1 MTTKS
6 SNVVDVDRIVV
17 KFAGDSGDGM
27 QLSGSQF
34 SDTSAVSG
42 NDLATFPDFPSEI
55 RAPQGT
61 LAGVSGY
68 QIHIGHADIHTSGDD
83 ADVLVAMNPAALKY
97 NMHHL
102 RMGSTII
109 TDADLYEPKN
119 LKKAGY
125 EVSPLED
132 GSLASYTVIAA
143 PITTMTRTI
152 LKETG
157 LDTKTI
163 DKSRNQFAVGIVYY
177 LLNRN
182 VDEGINFLKNKFAKK
197 PALVE
202 SNAQVIKGGYN
213 YAANQQLIHTT
224 YRINPNLSKK
234 GKKYKNI
241 TGNTATAWGLM
252 AAAERANLPFF
263 LGSYPITPATDI
275 LAELSKHK
283 NLGIKT
289 FQAEDEIAGVIS
301 AIGAAYAGSL
311 AATTTSGPG
320 LSLKSEAL
328 GLAVITELPLV
339 VVDVQRGGPSTG
351 LPTKTEQSDL
361 MQALYGRNGEAPMV
375 VLAASSSSDCFDFA
389 FEAAKIA
396 VEHMTPVL
404 LLTDSYL
411 ANGSELWNIPDIEKM
426 PKIKPLLVEENI
438 EGGYKPYK
446 RDPETLARNWAI
458 PGQEGNQHRVGGLE
472 KADIIG
478 SVSHDPANH
487 EKMVQLRAEK
497 IRKVVNVIPNQTI
510 FGKESG
516 KLLIVGWGSTKG
528 AIYSAWSK
536 LYDEGKDIA
545 AACFNYIMPLPA
557 NTEETLS
564 GYDEVLVCELNNG
577 QFVNY
582 LRALYPHIKFT
593 QYNKNEAQPFMVSEL
608 INKFNETLEGK

>member
-6 SNVVDVDRIVV
+6 NNVVDVDRIVI

-27 QLSGSQF
+27 QLSGTQF
-34 SDTSAVSG
+34 SDTSAVTG

-61 LAGVSGY
+61 LAGVSGF
-68 QIHIGHADIHTSGDD
+68 QVHIGHADIHTSGDD

-102 RMGSTII
+102 KPGSTII
-109 TDADLYEPKN
+109 LDADLFEPKN

-125 EVSPLED
+125 ETNPLED
-132 GSLASYTVIAA
+132 GSLSAYTVIAA

-157 LDTKTI
+157 LDVKTI
-163 DKSRNQFAVGIVYY
+163 DKSRNQFALGIVYY

-182 VDEGINFLKNKFAKK
+182 IEEGINFLKQKFAKK
-197 PALVE
+197 PKLVE
-202 SNAQVIKGGYN
+202 SNAKVIKGGWN
-213 YAANQQLIHTT
+213 YAENQQLIHTT

-234 GKKYKNI
+234 GKFKNI
-241 TGNTATAWGLM
+241 TGNVATAWGLM
-252 AAAERANLPFF
+252 AAAERANLPLF

-283 NLGIKT
+283 NLGVKT

-301 AIGAAYAGSL
+301 AIGASYAGSM

-328 GLAVITELPLV
+328 GLAVMTELPLV

-361 MQALYGRNGEAPMV
+361 LQALWGRNGEAPMV
-375 VLAASSSSDCFDFA
+375 VIAASSSSDCFDYA
-389 FEAAKIA
+389 FIASKISL
-396 VEHMTPVL
+396 EHMVPVI

-411 ANGSELWNIPDIEKM
+411 ANGSELWQIPDIDKLPEIH
-426 PKIKPLLVEENI
+426 PPFVPDNV
-438 EGGYKPYK
+438 EGGYMPYK
-446 RDPETLARNWAI
+446 RDPETLARNWAV

-472 KADIIG
+472 KLDIKG
-478 SVSHDPANH
+478 SVSHDPLNH

-497 IRKVVNVIPNQTI
+497 VNRVVNVIPNQT
-510 FGKESG
+510 FHGPSSG
-516 KLLIVGWGSTKG
+516 KLLVVGWGSTKG
-528 AIYSAWSK
+528 AIYSAWKK
-536 LYDEGKDIA
+536 LHDEGKDIA
-545 AACFNYIMPLPA
+545 MTTFNYIHPLPA
-557 NTEETLS
+557 NTEEVLS

-577 QFVNY
+577 QFVY
-582 LRALYPHIKFT
+582 HLRSLFPHIKFT
-593 QYNKNEAQPFMVSEL
+593 QFNKNQAQPFMVTEL
-608 INKFNETLEGK
+608 VDKFNETLEGK

>member
-6 SNVVDVDRIVV
+6 SKIVDVERIVV

-34 SDTSAVSG
+34 SDTSAISG
-42 NDLATFPDFPSEI
+42 NDLSTFPDFPSEI

-61 LAGVSGY
+61 LSGVSGY

-83 ADVLVAMNPAALKY
+83 ADILVAMNPAALKY

-102 RMGSTII
+102 KIGSTII
-109 TDADLYEPKN
+109 LDADVFEPKN
-119 LKKAGY
+119 LKKAKY
-125 EVSPLED
+125 ETNPLED
-132 GSLASYTVIAA
+132 GSLSNFAVIAA
-143 PITTMTRTI
+143 PITSQTRII

-163 DKSRNQFAVGIVYY
+163 DKSRNQFALGIVYY
-177 LLNRN
+177 LLNKN
-182 VDEGINFLKNKFAKK
+182 IEEGINFLKTKFAKK
-197 PALVE
+197 PALIS
-202 SNAQVIKGGYN
+202 SNKAVLQGGYN
-213 YAANQQLIHTT
+213 YGANQQIIHTT
-224 YRINPNLSKK
+224 YRVNPNLNKK
-234 GKKYKNI
+234 GKYKNI

-252 AAAERANLPFF
+252 AAANRANLPFF

-275 LAELSKHK
+275 LAELAKHK
-283 NLGIKT
+283 SLGIKT

-301 AIGAAYAGSL
+301 AIGASYAGSF
-311 AATTTSGPG
+311 AVTTTSGPG

-328 GLAVITELPLV
+328 GLAVMTELPLV

-375 VLAASSSSDCFDFA
+375 VIAASSASDCFDYA
-389 FEAAKIA
+389 FEASKIA
-396 VEHMTPVL
+396 LEHMTPVI

-411 ANGSELWNIPDIEKM
+411 ANGAELW
-426 PKIKPLLVEENI
+426 KIKDINDMPAINPPLVEENV
-438 EGGYKPYK
+438 EGGYQPYK
-446 RDPETLARNWAI
+446 RDPETLARFWAV

-472 KADIIG
+472 KSDITG

-497 IRKVVNVIPNQTI
+497 IQRVVNVIPQQTVH
-510 FGKESG
+510 GNDSG
-516 KLLIVGWGSTKG
+516 KLLVVGWGSTKG
-528 AIYSAWSK
+528 AIFSAWQHLAK
-536 LYDEGKDIA
+536 EGKDIS

-557 NTEETLS
+557 NTAEILS

-582 LRALYPHIKFT
+582 LRALYPHINFT
-593 QYNKNEAQPFMVSEL
+593 QYNKNEAQPFMITEL
-608 INKFNETLEGK
+608 MNKFNETLEGK